1 MNAVFKWTLH
11 MKRSYTIWWTI
22 GIATFVAVE
31 LAFYP
36 SFKGQFDE
44 LNKTLA
50 NMPAGVKGLIGDSGS
65 YFSPETY
72 LNSRVFYLVVPMLLV
87 ILMINISSKLIALEE
102 RSGTLELLLSR
113 PISRSRLVLGKALSG
128 LAITAIATFF
138 SLVVCIGLSKA
149 VDIPNSVAEI
159 SAAMLLTYLLCL
171 IFGSFTFMLTALG
184 GRFRNMAVGLTIL
197 FFVSSYVLTGLE
209 GVADWLKPI
218 SKLMPY
224 HYFKPQQM
232 LLGNYNWKTVG
243 VFAMVS
249 LGFGI
254 IAIVGFRRR
263 DIG

>member
-1 MNAVFKWTLH
+1 MKAVIKWTML
-11 MKRSYTIWWTI
+11 MRRSYTIWWTI
-22 GIATFVAVE
+22 GISAFVAVE

-36 SFKGQFDE
+36 SFKGQFDD

-50 NMPAGVKGLIGDSGS
+50 NLPAGVKGLIGDSGS

-87 ILMINISSKLIALEE
+87 ILMINVSSKLIALEE
-102 RSGTLELLLSR
+102 KSGTLELLLSR
-113 PISRSRLVLGKALSG
+113 PISRSRLVVGKALSG
-128 LAITAIATFF
+128 LAITAIATIV
-138 SLVVCIGLSKA
+138 SLAVCVGLSKA
-149 VDIPNSVAEI
+149 VGIPNSVAQM

-171 IFGSFTFMLTALG
+171 IFGAFAFMMTALG

-197 FFVSSYVLTGLE
+197 FFASSYVLTGLE

-224 HYFKPQQM
+224 HYFKPQDM
-232 LLGNYNWKTVG
+232 LLGNYDWSTV
-243 VFAMVS
+243 AIYAAVS
-249 LGFGI
+249 LIFGV
-254 IAIVGFRRR
+254 IAVIGFRRR